1 MHYTRRMKTAV
12 IPQVR
17 VEPALRE
24 ELDAVLGENE
34 TLSEFVEDAVRRAV
48 EYRRVQAAFLAKGDQ
63 AWAEFQRTGQ
73 AIDAEDVLATLQGR
87 LDARRRQLKQR

>member
-1 MHYTRRMKTAV
+1 MKTAV

-63 AWAEFQRTGQ
+63 AWDEFQRTGQ
-73 AIDAEDVLATLQGR
+73 AIDADEVLATLQGR
-87 LDARRRQLKQR
+87 LDARRRQLQRR